1 MTAEPTL
8 KDVLTWERH
17 PVASSLAH
25 PTVDVLIGSA
35 GEGGPVGVLT
45 ASVHGDEGPWGTLA
59 INGLLA
65 STPASALRGTLRVV
79 PVAHPLAT
87 EADARQSHLDNL
99 DLNNSFP
106 GDAHGTHTQRLA
118 AIIAEHA
125 LDGADVLLDVHG
137 GGSWNV
143 NCFTYRFAGGEQ
155 LAEWIGTPLILDGP
169 LRSTSLTGYVIDRG
183 GIGVWIEMGGRGEFE
198 EQRAQAVATGLRRAL
213 GRTGV
218 LTDDGPADAPGV
230 VASARTALTVSRPG
244 IYRPLRRESD
254 LGTVVDQGTTIGEL
268 LDPITGEVL
277 ETFVAPYPRTILA
290 LLRPTLARIEGVGQ
304 VVAMVADVS

>member
-8 KDVLTWERH
+8 KDVLTWQRH
-17 PVASSLAH
+17 PVGASLAH
-25 PTVDVLIGSA
+25 PTVDLCIGTA
-35 GEGGPVGVLT
+35 GEGGPVGVIT

-59 INGLLA
+59 INALLA

-118 AIIAEHA
+118 AVIAEHA

-169 LRSTSLTGYVIDRG
+169 VRSTSLTGYVIDRG

-230 VASARTALTVSRPG
+230 VASARAALTVSRPG

-268 LDPITGEVL
+268 LDPVTGEVL